1 MVSAIAP
8 PAAAALSPG
17 RARRFKTLIWG
28 FCLLLVLGTWG
39 FVIGQVR
46 FEHDQAIEDAMR
58 RNTNRVV
65 AFEQYVRRTLE
76 AADLV
81 TRYVAGRFER
91 GNVGSEFVGRP
102 GEPARINGYAARGG
116 TFLGVSVADARG
128 DIVATTAA
136 GPLLRTNVAT
146 HPAFRVHVGRP
157 GDQLYISQPIYSL
170 FVHRNLIW
178 LSRRLN
184 NPDGSFAGV
193 IAVNILPEQFVAFY
207 HDVQVSPM
215 DAITVIGLDGVIRA
229 SLRNGRV
236 GSGGNVNDTQVM
248 EHQRSDPNGTFLSP
262 SLFDGQRR
270 YFSHRRLH
278 DYPLFVTYG
287 IAESEVLAVP
297 RHRALIF
304 YVGGGLLTLML
315 IAFALVVT
323 LSLNRRERREAALA
337 RANERLS
344 EAQRIGQIG
353 DWEYDLRTGETYWSP
368 QLCAQFERM
377 PEQGSPTFDEFR
389 AYLTEEGRET
399 IDRAHATAIQTGEAQ
414 EIEYEVHLPSGA
426 EARHLGMVI
435 PSFDADGKV
444 VRLHGTDQNIA
455 ARKLLDRLQTH
466 VAHLSRLEA
475 MNAMAATLAHELNQP
490 LTAASNYLNGS
501 RRRLRKGGESALDAV
516 REGLE
521 AAGQQVHLAA
531 DILRRVREMVA
542 NQPRAVTTVPIA
554 RVVEDALA
562 LVVIAGG
569 EPRPAVDM
577 TFATD
582 ARSVRADRIQLQ
594 QVLINLLG
602 NACEATKGRADAEIV
617 IRSDRE
623 GDFVAVTL
631 ADNGPGF
638 GRPAEERFSP
648 FATTRESGL
657 GLGLSISRTIIE
669 SHGGRIWTEDR
680 EGGGA
685 VVGFTLPAPR
695 GRRTRAGSKRGD

>member
-8 PAAAALSPG
+8 PAAEAPSPG
-17 RARRFKTLIWG
+17 RARRFRALIWG
-28 FCLLLVLGTWG
+28 FSLLLVLGTWW

-46 FEHDQAIEDAMR
+46 FEKHQAIEDTMR
-58 RNTNRVV
+58 RNANRVI

-81 TRYVAGRFER
+81 TRYVAGRFAR
-91 GNVGSEFVGRP
+91 GDVGAEFVGRP
-102 GEPARINGYAARGG
+102 GQPTQISGNVARGG
-116 TFLGVSVADARG
+116 TFVGVSVTNASG
-128 DIVATTAA
+128 DIVATSAP
-136 GPLLRTNVAT
+136 GPLSRINVAN
-146 HPAFRVHVGRP
+146 HPAFRAHLERA
-157 GDQLYISQPIYSL
+157 DDRLYISQPIYSR
-170 FVHRNLIW
+170 FVQRNMIW

-193 IAVNILPEQFVAFY
+193 IAINILPEQFVGFY
-207 HDVQVSPM
+207 HDIQVSPM
-215 DAITVIGLDGVIRA
+215 DVIAVIGLDGIVRA
-229 SLRNGRV
+229 SLRNGV
-236 GSGGNVNDTQVM
+236 TTSGDNVNGTQVM
-248 EHQRSDPNGTFLSP
+248 AHQRQDPNGAFLAP
-262 SLFDGQRR
+262 TLFDGQLR
-270 YFSHRRLH
+270 YFSHRRLR

-287 IAESEVLAVP
+287 VGETEALAAS
-297 RHRALIF
+297 RHRATIF
-304 YVGGGLLTLML
+304 YAGGGLLSLMF

-323 LSLNRRERREAALA
+323 LSVNRRERREAALA

-344 EAQRIGQIG
+344 EAQRIGKIG
-353 DWEYDLRTGETYWSP
+353 DWDYDLRTGEVYWSP
-368 QLCAQFERM
+368 QLCAQFERT
-377 PEQGSPTFDEFR
+377 PEQGSPTFEEFR

-399 IDRAHATAIQTGEAQ
+399 IDNAHATAIRTGEVQ
-414 EIEYEVHLPSGA
+414 EVEYEVHLPSGI
-426 EARHLGMVI
+426 ETRHLGMVM
-435 PSFDADGKV
+435 PGFDADGKV

-466 VAHLSRLEA
+466 VAHLSRVEA
-475 MNAMAATLAHELNQP
+475 MNAMATTLAHELNQP

-501 RRRLRKGGESALDAV
+501 RRRLRRGGDDAVDAV

-521 AAGQQVHLAA
+521 AAGQQIDLAA
-531 DILRRVREMVA
+531 DILRRAREMVA
-542 NQPRAVTTVPIA
+542 NQPRAVTNVALA

-562 LVVIAGG
+562 LVAIAGG
-569 EPRPAVDM
+569 EPRPTVRMA
-577 TFATD
+577 FASD

-602 NACEATKGRADAEIV
+602 NACEATHGRADAEIV
-617 IRSDRE
+617 ISSARE
-623 GDFVAVTL
+623 GDMVAVTV
-631 ADNGPGF
+631 ADNGIGF
-638 GRPAEERFSP
+638 SRPAEERFSP

-695 GRRTRAGSKRGD
+695 PRRSRAEKSID